1 MTKAINAL
9 QPLFHLPGE
18 QGICPH
24 CGIGMSPGF
33 SPESDIG
40 YEIWIAQE
48 CPGRLRSALNRL
60 HQLEEDCKDQAEA
73 AAEYDQI
80 VYFLDGFKQLHN
92 DAQPRPVAQRV
103 RDVIQARDV
112 AEARVQAAMS
122 TIENYDQVASILMGC
137 KPDTKKQLCTLSTL
151 AITYVKSLE
160 KAEEKIKELEEE
172 IVGLQDRIDQ
182 DRYGA
187 SDK

>member
-1 MTKAINAL
+1 MINAL
-9 QPLFHLPGE
+9 QPLYHIPGE

-33 SPESDIG
+33 GPESDVG
-40 YEIWIAQE
+40 YAVWIAQE

-92 DAQPRPVAQRV
+92 NAQPRPVAQRV
-103 RDVIQARDV
+103 LDALQV
-112 AEARVQAAMS
+112 AEK
-122 TIENYDQVASILMGC
+122 YDQVASILMGC
-137 KPDTKKQLCTLSTL
+137 NYDTKKPLCTLSTL
-151 AITYVKSLE
+151 AVSYVESLK

-172 IVGLQDRIDQ
+172 IEGLQDRIDQ
-182 DRYGA
+182 DRYG
-187 SDK
+187 SL